1 MKIVNYLSAINLFVV
16 LLMSFKNAHDTSLIN
31 TKKYAHNMLC
41 NSRILGNTPSD
52 NTPAS
57 SNQTDSNTDSNAA
70 TSEGD
75 ANKSDQANSERAE
88 KSQGTSENASQ
99 AETPATPAKAE
110 TTQGE
115 AVQPDSTNG
124 TESKTAGER
133 VTLLSNEEEEDE
145 EEEEEDDEEYEG
157 DCEVNNGGCGENLVC
172 EKMKNG
178 AIKCSCPDGYK
189 FNGSGCISLLSADSV
204 NYGFC
209 GIIMIAITILSLLY

>member
-1 MKIVNYLSAINLFVV
+1 MKILNYLSAINLFVV
-16 LLMSFKNAHDTSLIN
+16 LLMSFKNVHDTSLIN

-52 NTPAS
+52 NTPTR

-70 TSEGD
+70 TNEGD
-75 ANKSDQANSERAE
+75 ANTSDQKNGESAE
-88 KSQGTSENASQ
+88 NSQGTSENANQ
-99 AETPATPAKAE
+99 VETPAAPAKAE

-115 AVQPDSTNG
+115 AVQPDNTSG

-133 VTLLSNEEEEDE
+133 VTLLSDEEEEE
-145 EEEEEDDEEYEG
+145 EEEEEDDDEYEG
-157 DCEVNNGGCGENLVC
+157 DCAVNNGGCGENLVC

-189 FNGSGCISLLSADSV
+189 FNGSGCISLLSADSI

-209 GIIMIAITILSLLY
+209 GIIMIAITIISLLY